1 MTLATLLDTQPD
13 DAVALIED
21 GEETTYAELRAL
33 VARTRAGLVAAGV
46 MPRDRVAVVATNTRA
61 AVVSVLAAT
70 SGGMVAVLLDPGC
83 ALPEMREQIETI
95 GAAHLLTGTP
105 IDESLHAHISSPAG
119 AAVVGVDPLPEGPA
133 VAAADP
139 GIDDLA
145 VMLFT
150 SGTAGSP
157 KAAMISHGNLRSN
170 QEALLATDGN
180 SLDASAVVLATIPIS
195 HMYGFNIS
203 LLTTLRAGGTVV
215 LTTGFTPDRCAQLIA
230 AHGVTRFAGVPPMWR
245 SLIDSDLPADVFAG
259 VDRIASGASALHPRL
274 WKEFKDRFD
283 VELLEGY
290 GLTETSPT
298 ITTHIG
304 IPVRTGTVG
313 KPIPG
318 VEVKVVDHDG
328 DEVPFDDSGEIKVR
342 GPGVFLGYWEN
353 EEATKAVLDDDGWL
367 STRDIGVFS
376 EDGYLALVDRAKD
389 LIIVSGFNVYPFEVE
404 TVLVHHPKVDQTVV
418 IGRDDDRRGERVVA
432 FVTVPDGSPP
442 PELDELVAF
451 CRERLARYKCP
462 TELEIV
468 TELPIGANGKAQRRK
483 LS

>member
-1 MTLATLLDTQPD
+1 MTLATILDPQPD
-13 DAVALIED
+13 DAIALIED
-21 GEETTYAELRAL
+21 GAETTYGELRDL
-33 VARTRAGLVAAGV
+33 VARTRAGLVAAGLV
-46 MPRDRVAVVATNTRA
+46 RGDRVAVVATNTRA

-70 SGGMVAVLLDPGC
+70 SGAMVAVLLDPSSPVSELRGQVE
-83 ALPEMREQIETI
+83 AV
-95 GAAHLLTGTP
+95 GAAHVLTGTP
-105 IDESLHAHISSPAG
+105 IADELHDRISSPAG
-119 AAVVGVDPLPEGPA
+119 AAVTGVDPLPGGSP
-133 VAAADP
+133 VAAARP
-139 GIDDLA
+139 EPDDLA

-157 KAAMISHGNLRSN
+157 KAAMISHHNLTSN
-170 QEALLATDGN
+170 QEAILTTDG
-180 SLDASAVVLATIPIS
+180 SALDEHSVVLAAIPIS

-203 LLTTLRAGGTVV
+203 LLTTLRAGGRVV
-215 LTTGFTPDRCAQLIA
+215 LAKGFDPRECGRLVREHRVD
-230 AHGVTRFAGVPPMWR
+230 RFAGVPPMWR
-245 SLIDSDLPADVFAG
+245 ALIDSDLPDDTFADVI
-259 VDRIASGASALHPRL
+259 RIASGASALHPRL
-274 WKEFKDRFD
+274 WQEFKDRFG
-283 VELLEGY
+283 VELQEGY

-298 ITTHIG
+298 VTSHIG
-304 IPVRTGTVG
+304 IPVRPGTVG
-313 KPIPG
+313 KPAPG

-328 DEVPFDDSGEIKVR
+328 NEVPFDDSGEIKVR
-342 GPGVFLGYWEN
+342 GPNVFLGYWDN

-404 TVLVHHPKVDQTVV
+404 TVLVQHPKVDQVVV

-468 TELPIGANGKAQRRK
+468 TELPIGTTGKTRRRK